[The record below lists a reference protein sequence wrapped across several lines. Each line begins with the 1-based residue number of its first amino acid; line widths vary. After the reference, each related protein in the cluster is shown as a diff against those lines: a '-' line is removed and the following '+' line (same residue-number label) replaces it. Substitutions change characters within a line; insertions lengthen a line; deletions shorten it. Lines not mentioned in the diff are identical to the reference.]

1 MNQHLTSYQGDKTP
15 ATGAVAPRGRLS
27 FDLMDP
33 TAFQHI
39 QRVAV
44 MYANS
49 PLFPDHLRKG
59 GQQTA
64 IANAV
69 LVMNIAERLREDPLT
84 VAQQIYF
91 VGGKPGWAATYMI
104 AKANQ
109 HGVFKNPI
117 DWKVTGEKETLSV
130 TAHAEL
136 ASTGKKVEVTVDME
150 TAKAEGWTRNS
161 KYQSMPEQM
170 LRYRSATA
178 LIRLYCPEVMIGV
191 PPANEVEDN
200 HYSMRDVT
208 PEPQDEP
215 APSIPVAKAPA
226 REEANVE
233 DAEMIEDEPEPAK
246 QVRKPVDRTPPKP
259 AEKAKEPDPV
269 VDEPEGKEPEGKEP
283 EGKEPEGKEP
293 EPAEEAEKPAPKPAP
308 KPKQEAQAD
317 MLAPEPEEKPAP
329 KKNFD
334 AIRKAVMADLEAS
347 GGDITGVIGFYGT
360 DLIDMRDNAKDVFD
374 ALEKEIG
381 VDLSSEL

>member
-117 DWKVTGEKETLSV
+117 DWKVTGKKEDLSV
-130 TAHAEL
+130 TAFAEL

-191 PPANEVEDN
+191 PPANEVEDQ

-208 PEPQDEP
+208 PEPEQAE
-215 APSIPVAKAPA
+215 APA
-226 REEANVE
+226 TKVVVAEPDVE
-233 DAEMIEDEPEPAK
+233 DAETIEEDPEPEK

-259 AEKAKEPDPV
+259 AEKAKDPDPV
-269 VDEPEGKEPEGKEP
+269 VEEPKEEAKEPEQEPEPKKEAAKPAPAKEP
-283 EGKEPEGKEP
+283 EEQ
-293 EPAEEAEKPAPKPAP
+293 
-308 KPKQEAQAD
+308 PKQEAQGS
-317 MLAPEPEEKPAP
+317 MLDEEPEQKAAP
-329 KKNFD
+329 KTNYD
-334 AIRKAVMADLEAS
+334 ALRKAVISDLEAS
-347 GGDITGVIGFYGT
+347 SGDITGVIGFYGSQ
-360 DLIDMRDNAKDVFD
+360 LIDMRENAKDVFD
-374 ALEKEIG
+374 ALEKEVG
-381 VDLSSEL
+381 FDLSAEL

>member
-15 ATGAVAPRGRLS
+15 ATVAPRGRLA

-33 TAFQHI
+33 AAFQHI
-39 QRVAV
+39 QRVAG
-44 MYANS
+44 MYAAS

-59 GQQTA
+59 GQQA
-64 IANAV
+64 ALANAV

-117 DWKVTGEKETLSV
+117 DWNVSGKKDSLSV
-130 TAHAEL
+130 TAYAEL

-191 PPANEVEDN
+191 PPANEVEDS

-269 VDEPEGKEPEGKEP
+269 VDEPEGKEPE
-283 EGKEPEGKEP
+283 
-293 EPAEEAEKPAPKPAP
+293 PAEDAEKPAPKPAP

-347 GGDITGVIGFYGT
+347 GGDITGVIGFYGS

>member
-1 MNQHLTSYQGDKTP
+1 MTQHLTSYQGDKAP
-15 ATGAVAPRGRLS
+15 VAVAPRGRLA

-33 TAFQHI
+33 AAFQHI
-39 QRVAV
+39 QRVAG
-44 MYANS
+44 MYAAS

-59 GQQTA
+59 GQQA
-64 IANAV
+64 ALANAV

-117 DWKVTGEKETLSV
+117 DWNVTGKKDTLSV
-130 TAHAEL
+130 TAYAEL

-269 VDEPEGKEPEGKEP
+269 VDEPEGKEPE
-283 EGKEPEGKEP
+283 
-293 EPAEEAEKPAPKPAP
+293 PAEEAEKPAPKPAP

-317 MLAPEPEEKPAP
+317 MLAPAAEPEEKPAP

-381 VDLSSEL
+381 VDLNSEL

>member
-1 MNQHLTSYQGDKTP
+1 MTQHLTSYQGDK
-15 ATGAVAPRGRLS
+15 ATVAVAPRGRLS

-117 DWKVTGEKETLSV
+117 DWKVTGKKETLSV

-191 PPANEVEDN
+191 PPANEVEDQ

-208 PEPQDEP
+208 PEPEH
-215 APSIPVAKAPA
+215 SEAPA
-226 REEANVE
+226 TKTAAAAPEVE
-233 DAEMIEDEPEPAK
+233 DAETIEEKPKPEK
-246 QVRKPVDRTPPKP
+246 TTRKPVDRTPPKP
-259 AEKAKEPDPV
+259 AEAEKEPEPV
-269 VDEPEGKEPEGKEP
+269 VDEPKPEPDHDPETGEVTEPEAEAEP
-283 EGKEPEGKEP
+283 EAEE
-293 EPAEEAEKPAPKPAP
+293 EPAPREKPKRNWADFGQTVAKDYDATGDIDAVLSFYRTDLLKMKEEAP
-308 KPKQEAQAD
+308 
-317 MLAPEPEEKPAP
+317 
-329 KKNFD
+329 
-334 AIRKAVMADLEAS
+334 
-347 GGDITGVIGFYGT
+347 
-360 DLIDMRDNAKDVFD
+360 DVFAQLQRD
-374 ALEKEIG
+374 TGEDWDGKL
-381 VDLSSEL
+381 

>member
-1 MNQHLTSYQGDKTP
+1 MNQHLTSYQGEKTP

-33 TAFQHI
+33 AAFQHI
-39 QRVAV
+39 QRVAG
-44 MYANS
+44 MYAAS

-59 GQQTA
+59 GQQA
-64 IANAV
+64 ALANAV

-117 DWKVTGEKETLSV
+117 DWKVTGKKETLSV

-191 PPANEVEDN
+191 PPANEVEDQ

-208 PEPQDEP
+208 PEPEQAE
-215 APSIPVAKAPA
+215 APQAKTVVAGPD
-226 REEANVE
+226 VE
-233 DAEMIEDEPEPAK
+233 DAETIEEDPEPEK

-259 AEKAKEPDPV
+259 AEKPKDPDPV
-269 VDEPEGKEPEGKEP
+269 VEEPKEEAKEPEQ
-283 EGKEPEGKEP
+283 EP
-293 EPAEEAEKPAPKPAP
+293 EPKKEAAKPAPAKESEEQ
-308 KPKQEAQAD
+308 PKQEAQGS
-317 MLAPEPEEKPAP
+317 MLDEEMEQKAAP
-329 KKNFD
+329 KTNYD
-334 AIRKAVMADLEAS
+334 ALRKAVISDLEAS
-347 GGDITGVIGFYGT
+347 SGDITGVIGFYGSQ
-360 DLIDMRDNAKDVFD
+360 LIDMRENAKDVFD
-374 ALEKEIG
+374 ALEKEVG
-381 VDLSSEL
+381 FDLSAEL